1 MRISDWSSDVCSSE
15 LAQGCPAMS
24 FALSDEQRMIQ
35 ESARDFAMSEVL
47 PIANEYDPE
56 RRDIPESLR
65 AKLAEMGFFGITIPS
80 EYGGLGLGCLEYCL
94 VTEELARAWMS
105 VSSIIRPMLGY
116 QAMTPEQKRKY
127 LPKMAAGEMN
137 FAFSMS
143 EPGPGSDISGP

>member
-1 MRISDWSSDVCSSE
+1 
-15 LAQGCPAMS
+15 MS

-94 VTEELARAWMS
+94 VDRMS
-105 VSSIIRPMLGY
+105 GVYGKRWTLRVVQCGRRFITKKNTSER
-116 QAMTPEQKRKY
+116 EQKK
-127 LPKMAAGEMN
+127 K
-137 FAFSMS
+137 
-143 EPGPGSDISGP
+143 

>member
-1 MRISDWSSDVCSSE
+1 
-15 LAQGCPAMS
+15 MS
-24 FALSDEQRMIQ
+24 FALSDEQRMMQ

-116 QAMTPEQKRKY
+116 PAMTPEHKLGRASCRERVCQCV
-127 LPKMAAGEMN
+127 
-137 FAFSMS
+137 
-143 EPGPGSDISGP
+143 